1 MKVTID
7 SQGTLK
13 VKAESELE
21 AYALS
26 HWQSWYGGPEDTS
39 PSSLKVEI
47 SEVQSTIPF
56 PIRASLDHQGC
67 LTLTA
72 LSGTESYALSMWYS
86 DYKLKG
92 KAHLVIDLNLPPS
105 NPPEVETLP

>member
-7 SQGTLK
+7 SKGTLK
-13 VKAESELE
+13 VKAEGELE

-39 PSSLKVEI
+39 PSSLEIEI
-47 SEVQSTIPF
+47 SELQSTTPT
-56 PIRASLDHQGC
+56 PIRASLDRGGC

-72 LSGTESYALSMWYS
+72 LSGTESYALAVWHS
-86 DYKLKG
+86 DYKHNG
-92 KAHLVIDLNLPPS
+92 KAHLVIDLNLS
-105 NPPEVETLP
+105 AIATPEQEP